1 MTATTPRALRAD
13 AERNLRRVLDAA
25 LEVFAEH
32 GLDAPVTLIAER
44 AEVGV
49 ATIFRRFPTKD
60 DLLAALLAH
69 RGEQLVAAADRA
81 LEHEDAGAAFR
92 ELAEFI
98 TATQISDRGFCDA
111 IGTELFA
118 RADLQALFD
127 GVRKRLVRLIAHARA
142 AGALRPEVTAE
153 DVLFVL
159 YGVART
165 GLMVEH
171 AAPGLWRRYLAVAL
185 DGLGPG
191 AAPLPGRP
199 PTRRQFDA
207 ARCGS

>member
-13 AERNLRRVLDAA
+13 AERNLRRVLEAA

-32 GLDAPVTLIAER
+32 GLDAPVTMIAER

-81 LEHEDAGAAFR
+81 LEQDDVGEAFR

-98 TATQISDRGFCDA
+98 TAAQISDRGFCDA
-111 IGTELFA
+111 IGTDLFA
-118 RADLQALFD
+118 RADLHALFD
-127 GVRKRLVRLIAHARA
+127 GVRKRLVLLIARA
-142 AGALRPEVTAE
+142 QASGALRPEVTAE

-171 AAPGLWRRYLAVAL
+171 AAPGLWRRYLTVAL
-185 DGLGPG
+185 DGLKLGG
-191 AAPLPGRP
+191 VPLPGRP

>member
-60 DLLAALLAH
+60 DLLAALLLH
-69 RGEQLVAAADRA
+69 RGEQMVAAADDA
-81 LEHEDAGAAFR
+81 LEQDDAGAAFR
-92 ELAEFI
+92 DLAEFI
-98 TATQISDRGFCDA
+98 TAAQIADRGFCDA
-111 IGTELFA
+111 IGTDLFA

-127 GVRKRLVRLIAHARA
+127 GVRTRLASLIARA
-142 AGALRPEVTAE
+142 QATGALRPEVTAE
-153 DVLFVL
+153 DVLLVL

-185 DGLGPG
+185 DGLRP
-191 AAPLPGRP
+191 ASAVLPRKP

>member
-32 GLDAPVTLIAER
+32 GFDAPVTLIAER
-44 AEVGV
+44 ADVGV

-69 RGEQLVAAADRA
+69 RGEQMVAAADRA
-81 LEHEDAGAAFR
+81 LEQDDAGEAFR

-98 TATQISDRGFCDA
+98 TAAQISDRGFCDA
-111 IGTELFA
+111 IGTDLFA
-118 RADLQALFD
+118 REDIQTLFD
-127 GVRKRLVRLIAHARA
+127 GVRKRLVSLIARA
-142 AGALRPEVTAE
+142 QASGALRPEVTAE

-165 GLMVEH
+165 GLMVERS
-171 AAPGLWRRYLAVAL
+171 APGLWRRYLAVAL
-185 DGLGPG
+185 DGLKPG
-191 AAPLPGRP
+191 GVPLPGRP

>member
-1 MTATTPRALRAD
+1 MTATTHRPLRAD
-13 AERNLRRVLDAA
+13 AERNLRRVLEAA
-25 LEVFAEH
+25 LEVFAEQ
-32 GLDAPVTLIAER
+32 GVDAPVTAIAER
-44 AEVGV
+44 AHVGV

-69 RGEQLVAAADRA
+69 RGEQLVAAADHA
-81 LEHEDAGAAFR
+81 LAQEDAGEAFR
-92 ELAEFI
+92 ELAETL
-98 TATQISDRGFCDA
+98 TATQIADRGFCDA

-118 RADLQALFD
+118 RADLQSLFD
-127 GVRKRLVRLIAHARA
+127 GVRKRLVALIGRA
-142 AGALRPEVTAE
+142 QECGALRPEVTAE

-165 GLMVEH
+165 GLMVER

-185 DGLGPG
+185 DGLRPG

>member
-1 MTATTPRALRAD
+1 MTATTPRVLRAD

-25 LEVFAEH
+25 REVFAEH

-44 AEVGV
+44 ANVGV

-60 DLLAALLAH
+60 DLLAALLTQ
-69 RGEQLVAAADRA
+69 RGEQLIAAADRA
-81 LEHEDAGAAFR
+81 LEHEDAGDGFR

-98 TATQISDRGFCDA
+98 TDAQISDRGFCDA

-118 RADLQALFD
+118 RADLQQLVD
-127 GVRKRLVRLIAHARA
+127 GVRTRLVKLIARA
-142 AGALRPEVTAE
+142 QTAGALRPEVTAE

-171 AAPGLWRRYLAVAL
+171 AAPGLWRRYLAVTL
-185 DGLGPG
+185 DGLKPG
-191 AAPLPGRP
+191 AEPLPGRP

>member
-44 AEVGV
+44 ADVGV

-69 RGEQLVAAADRA
+69 RGEQMVAAADRA
-81 LEHEDAGAAFR
+81 LEQDDAGGAFR

-98 TATQISDRGFCDA
+98 TAAQISDRGFCDA
-111 IGTELFA
+111 IGTALLA
-118 RADLQALFD
+118 RDDLQGLFD
-127 GVRKRLVRLIAHARA
+127 GVRKRLVALIARA
-142 AGALRPEVTAE
+142 QASGALRPDVTAE
-153 DVLFVL
+153 DVFFVL

-165 GLMVEH
+165 GLMVER

-185 DGLGPG
+185 DGLKPDG
-191 AAPLPGRP
+191 APLPGRP